1 MIASFPVRRLAS
13 SVAALLLGAVMFGAL
28 PALAQ
33 DGPPPG
39 GPGGA
44 QRGGQMMAKMLMSLN
59 PPLSDKQK
67 AQIIEMRKAMEKQ
80 NEGVTDR
87 EQRRA
92 NMKAF
97 YEKING
103 VLTSAQQAD
112 FKKKRDEMRAKYQ
125 ADHPG
130 GPPPGGPN

>member
-1 MIASFPVRRLAS
+1 MI
-13 SVAALLLGAVMFGAL
+13 LGAVLFGAV

-33 DGPPPG
+33 DAPAPG

-44 QRGGQMMAKMLMSLN
+44 KPPGQMMAKMLMSLT

-67 AQIIEMRKAMEKQ
+67 AQIIEMRKAVEKQ
-80 NEGVTDR
+80 NADVTDR
-87 EQRRA
+87 DVRRA

-97 YEKING
+97 YEKVSS
-103 VLTSAQQAD
+103 VLTPAQAAD
-112 FKKKRDEMRAKYQ
+112 FKKKREEMRAKYQ

-130 GPPPGGPN
+130 GPGSSGG

>member
-1 MIASFPVRRLAS
+1 M
-13 SVAALLLGAVMFGAL
+13 LLGAVMLGAV

-33 DGPPPG
+33 DQPPA
-39 GPGGA
+39 GA
-44 QRGGQMMAKMLMSLN
+44 QQRGQMMAKMLMSLN

-67 AQIIEMRKAMEKQ
+67 AQIIDMRKAMERQ
-80 NEGVTDR
+80 NASVTDR
-87 EQRRA
+87 DQRRA
-92 NMKAF
+92 NMRAF

-103 VLTSAQQAD
+103 VLTPAQQAD

-130 GPPPGGPN
+130 GPGSSGGSN

>member
-1 MIASFPVRRLAS
+1 
-13 SVAALLLGAVMFGAL
+13 MFGAL

>member
-1 MIASFPVRRLAS
+1 M
-13 SVAALLLGAVMFGAL
+13 LLGAVLFGAV

-39 GPGGA
+39 GPPGGA
-44 QRGGQMMAKMLMSLN
+44 QRGQMMAKMLMSLN

-80 NEGVTDR
+80 NASVTDR
-87 EQRRA
+87 DQRRA

-97 YEKING
+97 MDKING
-103 VLTSAQQAD
+103 VLTPAQQAD
-112 FKKKRDEMRAKYQ
+112 LKKKRDEMRAKYESE
-125 ADHPG
+125 HPG